1 MEIVTQDNIN
11 SILLAGEN
19 IKVEFK
25 ANVKSVRNT
34 LPKIVSAFANTE
46 GGVIIFGYDER
57 DRTVIGTSTN
67 DFEIVK
73 KVILESKL
81 EEVCSAYIVQY
92 EEKELII
99 TQVEKSKSTV
109 IAGGGAYIRN
119 GDASICALE
128 SKDVVTRIT
137 STIKTSESMTS
148 IETLER
154 LENKIGQIYD
164 EMRRSQQAHEKEL
177 KEQKEEH
184 EKEIIDSKRSNW
196 FFCILSAVIGW
207 ALGKFL

>member
-1 MEIVTQDNIN
+1 
-11 SILLAGEN
+11 
-19 IKVEFK
+19 
-25 ANVKSVRNT
+25 
-34 LPKIVSAFANTE
+34 
-46 GGVIIFGYDER
+46 
-57 DRTVIGTSTN
+57 
-67 DFEIVK
+67 
-73 KVILESKL
+73 
-81 EEVCSAYIVQY
+81 
-92 EEKELII
+92 
-99 TQVEKSKSTV
+99 
-109 IAGGGAYIRN
+109 
-119 GDASICALE
+119 
-128 SKDVVTRIT
+128 VVTRIT

-184 EKEIIDSKRSNW
+184 EKEIIDSKRSNC

>member
-1 MEIVTQDNIN
+1 MEIVTQHNIN

-25 ANVKSVRNT
+25 SNVKSARNT
-34 LPKIVSAFANTE
+34 LPKIISAFANTE

-73 KVILESKL
+73 NIILTSEL
-81 EEVCSAYIVQY
+81 EEVCSIYIVMY
-92 EEKELII
+92 EKKELIV
-99 TQVEKSKSTV
+99 TQVEKSKSLV

-119 GDASICALE
+119 EDGNIFALK
-128 SKDVVTRIT
+128 SNDVVTRIT
-137 STIKTSESMTS
+137 SAIQTSDSITS

-164 EMRRSQQAHEKEL
+164 EMRRSQQEHDKEL
-177 KEQKEEH
+177 SEQRKEH
-184 EKEIIDSKRSNW
+184 EKEIINSKKSNW

-207 ALGKFL
+207 ALGKIL